1 MSKIS
6 KRTYEEQAE
15 ALSLI
20 GRIATAFDI
29 MTKRQGRKY
38 TGAIGTAGRG
48 IIDALAMKRGAFF
61 RPVPFKY
68 IELCENTG
76 LSRGTIASAMKRLIE
91 QEFVTISGSR
101 IALMAKLSLP
111 GKAIAA
117 FEQEQRRWANKFG
130 DLITH
135 FELTDVLAVLDEPE
149 FEGYEERQLLERKIF
164 TEAFWAMA
172 RDSDKET

>member
-20 GRIATAFDI
+20 GRIATEFDI

-38 TGAIGTAGRG
+38 TGAIGSAGRG
-48 IIDALAMKRGAFF
+48 IIDALAMKRAFF
-61 RPVPFKY
+61 RPVTFKY

-76 LSRGTIASAMKRLIE
+76 LSRSTIASAMKRLIE

-117 FEQEQRRWANKFG
+117 FEQEQSRSADEFG

-135 FELTDVLAVLDEPE
+135 FELADVLSVLDEPE
-149 FEGYEERQLLERKIF
+149 FEGYEERKLLEGKIF

-172 RDSDKET
+172 RDSDEET